1 MAYYNYDDYYYR
13 KPKYESVSE
22 RKNKVEEYIKKM
34 AAKGV
39 QFSPVRITG
48 AFIAK
53 KWWGLMWCK
62 NLERYSD
69 YANRIPR
76 GKSYCKNGNVI
87 DLNIDEGKIKALV
100 MGSAKKPYIIE
111 VDIDPMDKI
120 KSSEISSTCSKKIHN
135 VESLV
140 QGDFPK
146 DMEELFF
153 SENGLFPSPK
163 EIHFFC
169 MCPDSAK
176 MCKHVAS
183 VLYAVGAKFDDD
195 PLLFFKLRGIDI
207 NTLVAK
213 AIDNRLENLL
223 ANAENKTPRI
233 YDEANVE
240 DLFGLKEYDC

>member
-1 MAYYNYDDYYYR
+1 MAYYDDYDYDYYSSFN
-13 KPKYESVSE
+13 KPKYQSVAE
-22 RKNKVEEYIKKM
+22 RKNKAEEYVKKM
-34 AAKGV
+34 AAKGII
-39 QFSPVRITG
+39 FNPVVITG
-48 AFIAK
+48 NKIAE

-69 YANRIPR
+69 YANRLPR

-87 DLNIDEGKIKALV
+87 DLKIEEGKIQALV
-100 MGSAKKPYIIE
+100 MGTAKKPYVLEI
-111 VDIDPMDKI
+111 DIDPVDQVKAVD
-120 KSSEISSTCSKKIHN
+120 ISWQCSKKIHN

-140 QGDFPK
+140 KGEFPE

-153 SENGLFPSPK
+153 QEDGLFPSPK

-183 VLYAVGAKFDDD
+183 VLYAVGAKLDDD

-207 NTLVAK
+207 NSLVKK

-223 ANAENKTPRI
+223 ANAETITPRV
-233 YDEANVE
+233 YDDADIKE
-240 DLFGLKEYDC
+240 LFQL

>member
-1 MAYYNYDDYYYR
+1 MAFYDDDYYYFS
-13 KPKYESVSE
+13 KPKYESVQD
-22 RKNKVEEYIKKM
+22 RKNKAEEYVKKM
-34 AAKGV
+34 ASKGII
-39 QFSPVRITG
+39 FSPVKIEG
-48 AFIAK
+48 SKIASR
-53 KWWGLMWCK
+53 WWGIMWCK

-87 DLNIDEGKIKALV
+87 DLKIEAGKIQALV

-111 VDIDPMDKI
+111 VDISAIDPVKAC
-120 KSSEISSTCSKKIHN
+120 EIADTCSKKIHN

-140 QGDFPK
+140 KGEFPK

-153 SENGLFPSPK
+153 SENGLFPTPK
-163 EIHFFC
+163 EIRFFC

-183 VLYAVGAKFDDD
+183 VLYAVGAKLDDD

-207 NTLVAK
+207 NSLVSK
-213 AIDNRLENLL
+213 AIDDRLEHLL
-223 ANAENKTPRI
+223 ANAENHTERI
-233 YDEANVE
+233 FDEADISE
-240 DLFGLKEYDC
+240 LFGL